1 MQDATSGY
9 SPRLKLAQAEA
20 DLIQLENQKAEA
32 EAALVDIKA
41 KLALYNRQQIFGAL
55 GCIFVVT
62 IPVVFPILIFLTL
75 TKGRSLARRLR
86 ETEANIASALAAIN
100 AKRSEIAQIKV
111 ELAALGPAHAAQ
123 A

>member
-1 MQDATSGY
+1 
-9 SPRLKLAQAEA
+9 
-20 DLIQLENQKAEA
+20 
-32 EAALVDIKA
+32 
-41 KLALYNRQQIFGAL
+41 
-55 GCIFVVT
+55 
-62 IPVVFPILIFLTL
+62 
-75 TKGRSLARRLR
+75 LR